1 MQVLLNKKKT
11 METTLF
17 SVGWYLNMF
26 FFFSFKKQALKNIT
40 IYVMCIFTKNVMT
53 HKGKEWNIY
62 FFKINITQ
70 NN

>member
-1 MQVLLNKKKT
+1 
-11 METTLF
+11 
-17 SVGWYLNMF
+17 
-26 FFFSFKKQALKNIT
+26 
-40 IYVMCIFTKNVMT
+40 MCIFTKNIMT